1 MKYWLN
7 EKTLRTAIRT
17 TKPTSEPWDSG
28 SWIEIPKERF
38 DIVNL
43 YRNWCLKKTAA

>member
-7 EKTLRTAIRT
+7 EKTLRTAVRT
-17 TKPTSEPWDSG
+17 TKPTGEPWDSG
-28 SWIEIPKERF
+28 NWIEIPKERF